1 MRFLLVGVSLL
12 VATVAASGQEAAVQ
26 RIWNRYETAKPTT
39 KSLAFYS
46 LDWAPDL
53 TTAKARAR
61 QERRPIFL
69 IGVTNITAGCNFY
82 AGHT

>member
-1 MRFLLVGVSLL
+1 MRRIFPLALLLVTTLP
-12 VATVAASGQEAAVQ
+12 ATAQDTQAQRILQSYEAA
-26 RIWNRYETAKPTT
+26 KPSA

-46 LDWAPDL
+46 LDWAADWQ
-53 TTAKARAR
+53 TAKARAR

-82 AGHT
+82 SGHT